1 MIFKYGWEPIL
12 IKRILIDFKE
22 HILENKLS
30 LIVISVKKTDL
41 SDSSPIHKDN
51 MSLRSD
57 RQPFGLDQLRPLP
70 QMIVAAPQFIARQ
83 TLTLPADYR
92 GPVGYR
98 VARIFGV

>member
-12 IKRILIDFKE
+12 IKRILMDFKE

-30 LIVISVKKTDL
+30 SIVISVRKKTDL

-51 MSLRSD
+51 MSLRRY

-70 QMIVAAPQFIARQ
+70 QMIVAAP
-83 TLTLPADYR
+83 
-92 GPVGYR
+92 
-98 VARIFGV
+98 